1 MMFYVYTL
9 VIPILIML
17 LGIWLKGVKFKE
29 ILNLVNILFQMIPNL
44 FGYAFLIY
52 FLERENYIDS
62 SWAFYTLIFFLI
74 PVSFIIL
81 VLKIFFSIRR
91 K

>member
-9 VIPILIML
+9 IIPVLIILL
-17 LGIWLKGVKFKE
+17 YIWLKGVKFKE
-29 ILNLVNILFQMIPNL
+29 IPNLVNILFQMIPHL
-44 FGYAFLIY
+44 FGYAFFMY

-74 PVSFIIL
+74 PISFIIL
-81 VLKIFFSIRR
+81 VLKIFFAII

>member
-1 MMFYVYTL
+1 MFYVYTL

-29 ILNLVNILFQMIPNL
+29 ILNLVNILFQMIPHL

>member
-1 MMFYVYTL
+1 MFYVYTL
-9 VIPILIML
+9 IIPILIIL
-17 LGIWLKGVKFKE
+17 LSVWIKEDKIKE
-29 ILNLVNILFQMIPNL
+29 ISSLVNTLFQIIPHL

-52 FLERENYIDS
+52 FLETESYIDS

-81 VLKIFFSIRR
+81 VLKIFLAIR